1 MARLIEEPYSEKLIK
16 KILKAK
22 HPHYDMSDYNGC
34 DYFQTYYL
42 ENFVELSD
50 FETEEGDK
58 FEVLDQELEEEGSRE
73 CYRTFSFQ
81 EANQRV
87 PLYYQYLFDYV
98 SLNGYEFENA
108 KLYEVKR
115 SVETIVKFE

>member
-1 MARLIEEPYSEKLIK
+1 MARLIEDPEKLIK
-16 KILKAK
+16 SILKAK
-22 HPHYDMSDYNGC
+22 YPNYDMKDYNGV

-42 ENFVELSD
+42 ENFVELED
-50 FETEEGDK
+50 FESDDGDI
-58 FEVLDQELEEEGSRE
+58 FEVLDQELEEEGTRE
-73 CYRTFSFQ
+73 CYRIFSFQ

-87 PLYYQYLFDYV
+87 PLFYKYTFDYV

-115 SVETIVKFE
+115 SVETVVKFD